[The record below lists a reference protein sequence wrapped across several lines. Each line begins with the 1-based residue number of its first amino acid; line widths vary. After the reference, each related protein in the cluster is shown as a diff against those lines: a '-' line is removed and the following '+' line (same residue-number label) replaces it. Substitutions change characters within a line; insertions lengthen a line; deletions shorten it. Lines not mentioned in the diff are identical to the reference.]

1 MTLVAAKTA
10 SRYVDDEVVQR
21 LLKAMDFTV
30 FFASAMFYTAT
41 FASRPDAPNGTSII
55 AFFSLA
61 LTFLCLLLLRDLGLY
76 KASALVNGNRTFL
89 KSAAAVIIAG
99 AAAYKSLDYFLIP
112 LEASSFIYWTL
123 VVTAHLVLSRLAAQ
137 VWARPIASQGRF
149 RKRIAIVGGGRVA
162 DDALHVL
169 EASRDLEI
177 EVIGLFDDRDE
188 VRSATPNHDHKKIG
202 TITDLATYA
211 RNNRVDLI
219 IVAIPLSAEARL
231 LYILRRL
238 WELPVD
244 IRISGKASSLKFSSK
259 AYTYIGRLPLL
270 AVFDRPLMG
279 WGLFLKNVFDRA
291 IASTAIAILAP
302 AMLAVAVAIRLES
315 KGPVLFKQKR
325 YGFNNEL
332 IEVFKFRSMY
342 ANRCD
347 AHATTLVSKGD
358 PRVTRVGRFI
368 RKTSLDELPQLFN
381 VLTGQLSLVGP
392 RPHATQAK
400 AADTL
405 YEQVV
410 DGYFARHRVRPGITG
425 WAQINGWRGETDTR
439 EKIEQRVKHDLDY
452 IDHWSL
458 MFDVKI
464 LMRTP
469 FALLKSE
476 NAY

>member
-1 MTLVAAKTA
+1 MTSVAAKTA

-30 FFASAMFYTAT
+30 FFATAMFYTAT

-76 KASALVNGNRTFL
+76 KASALVNGNWTFL

-112 LEASSFIYWTL
+112 LEAPSFLYWTL
-123 VVTAHLVLSRLAAQ
+123 VITVHLALSRLAAQ

-149 RKRIAIVGGGRVA
+149 RKRVAIVGGGRVA

-188 VRSATPNHDHKKIG
+188 VRSAPPHHDHKKIG

-231 LYILRRL
+231 LYILKRL

-279 WGLFLKNVFDRA
+279 WGLFLKNVFDRV
-291 IASTAIAILAP
+291 IASTAIVVLAP
-302 AMLAVAVAIRLES
+302 VMLAVAVAIRLES

-332 IEVFKFRSMY
+332 IEVFKFRSMH

-425 WAQINGWRGETDTR
+425 WAQVNGWRGETDTR

>member
-1 MTLVAAKTA
+1 MM
-10 SRYVDDEVVQR
+10 R
-21 LLKAMDFTV
+21 LHA
-30 FFASAMFYTAT
+30 
-41 FASRPDAPNGTSII
+41 
-55 AFFSLA
+55 
-61 LTFLCLLLLRDLGLY
+61 
-76 KASALVNGNRTFL
+76 
-89 KSAAAVIIAG
+89 
-99 AAAYKSLDYFLIP
+99 
-112 LEASSFIYWTL
+112 
-123 VVTAHLVLSRLAAQ
+123 
-137 VWARPIASQGRF
+137 
-149 RKRIAIVGGGRVA
+149 
-162 DDALHVL
+162 L

-188 VRSATPNHDHKKIG
+188 VRSPQPIHEHKKIG

-231 LYILRRL
+231 LYILKRL

-279 WGLFLKNVFDRA
+279 WGLFLKNVFDRV
-291 IASTAIAILAP
+291 IASTAIVVLAP
-302 AMLAVAVAIRLES
+302 VMLAVAVAIRLES

-358 PRVTRVGRFI
+358 PRVTRVGRLI

-464 LMRTP
+464 LARTP

>member
-21 LLKAMDFTV
+21 LLKALDFTV
-30 FFASAMFYTAT
+30 FFATTMFYTAT
-41 FASRPDAPNGTSII
+41 FAVHAPNGTSII

-76 KASALVNGNRTFL
+76 KASAMVNGGWTFL
-89 KSAAAVIIAG
+89 RSAAAVIIAG

-112 LEASSFIYWTL
+112 LERSLLLDWIL
-123 VVTAHLVLSRLAAQ
+123 VVIAYLALTRLVAQ
-137 VWARPIASQGRF
+137 VWARPIAGQGRF

-162 DDALHVL
+162 DDALHTL
-169 EASRDLEI
+169 EASLGLEI

-188 VRSATPNHDHKKIG
+188 ARSPQAIHAHKKMG
-202 TITDLATYA
+202 TITDLAAYA
-211 RNNRVDLI
+211 RNNRVDLV

-231 LYILRRL
+231 LHILKRL

-259 AYTYIGRLPLL
+259 AYTYIGHLPLL

-279 WGLFLKNVFDRA
+279 WGLFLKNVFDRV
-291 IASTAIAILAP
+291 IASAAIVVLAP
-302 AMLAVAVAIRLES
+302 VMLAVAIAIRLES

-342 ANRCD
+342 AHRCD
-347 AHATTLVSKGD
+347 ADATTLVSKGD
-358 PRVTRVGRFI
+358 PRVTRVGRLI

-425 WAQINGWRGETDTR
+425 WAQVNGWRGETDTR

-469 FALLKSE
+469 FALFKSE